1 MGALA
6 VNVAGID
13 VTQEM
18 LDRAFGI
25 IADAK
30 PKIWE
35 GEPVPR
41 GYRPSLA
48 NLGPHDGEGEPKPEQ
63 VLWALLQ
70 RQGGNGPL
78 WRAFVRARQCEPT
91 AEPVREP
98 PRETPTQT
106 LTAAGFPRVV
116 AVRAGEEAPR
126 CLDAWAG
133 EYGGIGTPW
142 AWVVSRDPTAGAEEL
157 ARAALKAR
165 ARVPRTKV
173 LYADVYDICG
183 RVDAAKRYD
192 SGNKWETMLEY
203 ATCDLLA
210 LGNLGG
216 ERPTD
221 HTLDT
226 LARIVRKRHDYMLPT
241 VITAAVGLR
250 EWLDPYMR
258 IDQAKARGMG
268 RCIVG
273 ALGGWERDEAAARKR
288 LESNVVNLDK

>member
-18 LDRAFGI
+18 LDRAIGI

-30 PKIWE
+30 PTIWD
-35 GEPVPR
+35 GEPVSR
-41 GYRPSLA
+41 GYRPSLG

-63 VLWALLQ
+63 VLYSMLQ
-70 RQGGNGPL
+70 RQDSKGSL
-78 WRAFVRARQCEPT
+78 FRAFVKARQ
-91 AEPVREP
+91 REP
-98 PRETPTQT
+98 EAQPQRETPRETPTQT

-116 AVRAGEEAPR
+116 AVRAGGEAPHR
-126 CLDAWAG
+126 LGAWAG
-133 EYGGIGTPW
+133 EYRGIGTPW
-142 AWVVSRDPTAGAEEL
+142 AWIVSRDPTAGAEEL

-165 ARVPRTKV
+165 ARVPRTKI
-173 LYADVYDICG
+173 LYADAYDVCG
-183 RVDAAKRYD
+183 KVDAAKRYD
-192 SGNKWETMLEY
+192 SGNKWETMRGY
-203 ATCDLLA
+203 AVCDLLA

-273 ALGGWERDEAAARKR
+273 ALGGWETDEAAARKR